1 MTGRPRAAWR
11 NVVFLLY
18 DLLLLLAGLVL
29 VPFYLYRGVRYGK
42 VRRGF
47 RERLGW
53 YAPERLAPLKG
64 RRVVWLHAASVGE
77 TRAAIPLVQAL
88 KAAYPQDALVVSTV
102 TETGHAIAGQIAEAD
117 LRLFFPFD
125 LSWVVRRALR
135 RIRPSLVVIVE
146 TEIWPNF
153 VRLAHRQGIP
163 VALVNGRI
171 SDRSYPRY
179 LRGRF
184 FLRPILESFSAFCM
198 QTEQDAERIR
208 QMGAPPAKVEISR
221 NLKFDMEVAVP
232 DADEVQRLKDRFG
245 LPTGGLVWVAG
256 STHGGEEEIIGD
268 VFRDLVATGL
278 PLVLVLVPRH
288 PERGRMVAEMLE
300 SRGFSCT
307 LRSTLPANVDPL
319 RSGDVLVGDTVGE
332 MMQFYATADVVFV
345 GGSFVPVGGHNILEA
360 ALLKKPVLFG
370 PHMQNFKEIVKLLLD
385 VEGGCQVS
393 DPAALKAQLARLLRA
408 PALRRAMGE
417 GGHALLRQNAG
428 ATAHTLAA
436 LQRLLDRQDRG

>member
-1 MTGRPRAAWR
+1 M
-11 NVVFLLY
+11 FLLY
-18 DLLLLLAGLVL
+18 DILLVLAGLVL
-29 VPFYLYRGVRYGK
+29 VPFYLYRGIRYGK
-42 VRRGF
+42 VRRGL

-53 YAPERLAPLKG
+53 YDPQRLASLKG

-77 TRAAIPLVQAL
+77 TRAAMPLVQAF

-102 TETGHAIAGQIAEAD
+102 TETGHAIACGIAEVD
-117 LRLFFPFD
+117 LCLFFPFD
-125 LSWVVRRALR
+125 LSWMVHQALR

-153 VRLAHRQGIP
+153 VRLAHKEKIP

-179 LRGRF
+179 LKGRF

-198 QTEQDAERIR
+198 QTELDAERIR
-208 QMGAPPAKVEISR
+208 EMGAPQEKVQVSR
-221 NLKFDMEVAVP
+221 NLKFDMEVDVP
-232 DADEVQRLKDRFG
+232 DVDDVQRLKTRFG
-245 LPTGGLVWVAG
+245 LPAGALVWVAG
-256 STHGGEEEIIGD
+256 STHGGEEEIIAN
-268 VFRDLVATGL
+268 VFRDLIATSL

-288 PERGRMVAEMLE
+288 PERGRAVAEMLE
-300 SRGFSCT
+300 TRGFSCK
-307 LRSTLPANVDPL
+307 LRSGLTTRPDTLHP
-319 RSGDVLVGDTVGE
+319 GDVLVGDTVGE
-332 MMQFYATADVVFV
+332 MMQFYATADIVFV

-370 PHMQNFKEIVKLLLD
+370 PHMQNFKEIARLLLD
-385 VEGGCQVS
+385 AEGGFQVD
-393 DPAALKAQLARLLRA
+393 DPAELQSQLARLLRA

-417 GGHALLRQNAG
+417 GGHSLLRQNAG

-436 LQRLLDRQDRG
+436 LQRLLDHGDRC